1 MVKKYY
7 NSQLILP
14 NGENKNFNN
23 LDINDIRQTL
33 ESEIWHNYKMKIN
46 LSNDTIY
53 NIIKRPQKTNIFI
66 RQKIK
71 IQINNDDEEE
81 N

>member
-7 NSQLILP
+7 DSELLLP
-14 NGENKNFNN
+14 DGAVKKFYKM
-23 LDINDIRQTL
+23 DINDVRQTL
-33 ESEIWHNYKMKIN
+33 ESEIWQFYKIKMP
-46 LSNDTIY
+46 LSNDSIY

-71 IQINNDDEEE
+71 ITINEEKDDE
-81 N
+81 